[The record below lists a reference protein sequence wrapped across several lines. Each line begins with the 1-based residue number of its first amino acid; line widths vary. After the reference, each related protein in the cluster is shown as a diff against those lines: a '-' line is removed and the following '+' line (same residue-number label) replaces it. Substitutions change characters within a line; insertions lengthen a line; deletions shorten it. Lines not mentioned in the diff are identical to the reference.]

1 MAGAV
6 KSNKNA
12 ATEDDV
18 GLIHQLVTKV
28 ITKKLQKWMSLIEQ
42 GGDVELIVD
51 MKQLKAA
58 IDWCDKNGIICA
70 DPAADTNNALGDELA
85 AIRRKQQERGVVV
98 PFQDEENY
106 G

>member
-6 KSNKNA
+6 KSNKNS

-18 GLIHQLVTKV
+18 GIIHQLVTKV
-28 ITKKLQKWMSLIEQ
+28 ITKKLQKWLSLIEQ
-42 GGDVELIVD
+42 GGDPELIVD

-58 IDWCDKNGIICA
+58 IDWCDKNGIVCA
-70 DPAADTNNALGDELA
+70 DPAADSSNELGDQLA
-85 AIRRKQQERGVVV
+85 EIRRKQQARGVVV
-98 PFQDEENY
+98 PFTDEEAY